1 VLDALLALDLGR
13 RDDGDTAPELV
24 RQRDEGE
31 EERPAPRPGGG
42 RSDAFGELHGVP
54 IAAQGRDGSR

>member
-1 VLDALLALDLGR
+1 VRDALLAFDLGR

-31 EERPAPRPGGG
+31 P
-42 RSDAFGELHGVP
+42 
-54 IAAQGRDGSR
+54 